1 MRITGMRYGAPI
13 LKLAGFPVPEVLKSN
28 ATYESIEALIEK
40 RGKVVVKPIFYGG
53 VGKKG
58 KAGLVKIVDN
68 VQDAMAAK
76 RQLFFAEHQFHNEK
90 VIANG
95 VTFEEFIPSEYEIYF
110 NLNISTISRRPEF
123 TLSIDG
129 GIDIEELPPDR
140 IVSKSFDPLTGLK
153 NYHIIDAL
161 AELNA
166 PQDLVSALVRHLPK
180 LWELYNDYGFI
191 TLELN
196 PIRVERK
203 NGRLH
208 AIACDFKGMLDQ
220 DNLLADRLNLPA
232 EIFETNLSEFE
243 IEVNQLRTYQGQ
255 SDVAVIN
262 PEGTITSFMFGGGA
276 NSAATEILSEKTTI
290 SSDFGGNPPYEKMYH
305 IARIVYNYWLEQSNV
320 LLIIGGLGGDN
331 PDELLVKGSIAIH
344 SNSGNFSTTIT
355 EYLKT
360 QGFGDT
366 TLVSS
371 GKDTIIQYPVAEFLY
386 AAQNDERTKAGVL
399 YIEPGG
405 FYEKIALDMI
415 QNDGNGFVSIRYILK
430 AFGTQQDFDPATA
443 NIDVEK
449 IANQAE
455 TDFGKAKKKPK
466 PKAVHTNAFR
476 VSTIRYLKANPSML
490 TRVKILFISNL
501 PKPVSVIR
509 FGIFIKHW
517 FKHSNG
523 KKSPKTSMPSI
534 SMRSLPLSA
543 LN

>member
-28 ATYESIEALIEK
+28 ATYESVEKLLEK

-68 VQDAMAAK
+68 VQDAMKAK
-76 RQLFFAEHQFHNEK
+76 RELYFAEHRFHNEK

-110 NLNISTISRRPEF
+110 NLNVSTISRRPEF

-129 GIDIEELPPDR
+129 GIDIEELPPER
-140 IVSKSFDPLTGLK
+140 IISQSFDPLTGLK

-203 NGRLH
+203 DGRLH
-208 AIACDFKGMLDQ
+208 AIACDFKGMLDK
-220 DNLLADRLNLPA
+220 DNPFADRLNLPA

-276 NSAATEILSEKTTI
+276 NSAATEILSDKTTI

-320 LLIIGGLGGDN
+320 LLIIGGKANNTDIFVTYKAMFDALRDYYKTHPKKDLYVVSGRGGPN
-331 PDELLVKGSIAIH
+331 LI
-344 SNSGNFSTTIT
+344 
-355 EYLKT
+355 
-360 QGFGDT
+360 QGFAYARDILESLEIPYKFFGYD
-366 TLVSS
+366 SS
-371 GKDTIIQYPVAEFLY
+371 MIEVIQFAVDVDNWIIE
-386 AAQNDERTKAGVL
+386 N
-399 YIEPGG
+399 
-405 FYEKIALDMI
+405 
-415 QNDGNGFVSIRYILK
+415 N
-430 AFGTQQDFDPATA
+430 
-443 NIDVEK
+443 
-449 IANQAE
+449 
-455 TDFGKAKKKPK
+455 PK
-466 PKAVHTNAFR
+466 
-476 VSTIRYLKANPSML
+476 NPSYA
-490 TRVKILFISNL
+490 
-501 PKPVSVIR
+501 
-509 FGIFIKHW
+509 HQ
-517 FKHSNG
+517 
-523 KKSPKTSMPSI
+523 
-534 SMRSLPLSA
+534 
-543 LN
+543 